1 MLQAHEAGQAA
12 AQETVNIGEMVLHH
26 TADAYSFGLEGLFHD
41 KLVLHWEKWPDVHL
55 GPLTLNFTPTKH
67 VIFMVIAAILVFL
80 TMWIAGR
87 RLKEEKASGKAPKGF
102 ANAIEGLVLFIRDD
116 VAIANIG
123 HDGAKFAPFIATLF
137 FFILYMSLLGLL
149 PWGASATGNLAVTGG
164 LAILSFLVIEI
175 SGMRKLGFKGYMKTI
190 FMEVPGIGGAA
201 GIVLA
206 VGLAPVELMGKLV
219 KPFALAVRL
228 FGNMVAGHF
237 VILSLFGII
246 FLFGAL
252 APWNYAIGFTTA
264 GLVTG
269 IMLLELFVA
278 SLQAYVFALLTAIFI
293 GLMQE
298 EHH

>member
-26 TADAYSFGLEGLFHD
+26 TSDAYSFGLEGLFHN
-41 KLVLHWEKWPDVHL
+41 KFVLHWEKWPDVHL

-67 VIFMVIAAILVFL
+67 VIFMVIAAVLVFL
-80 TMWIAGR
+80 TMSVAAR
-87 RLKEEKASGKAPKGF
+87 RLKREKASGKAPKGF

-116 VAIANIG
+116 IAIANIG

-137 FFILYMSLLGLL
+137 FFILYMNLLGLL

-164 LAILSFLVIEI
+164 LAILSFLVVEV
-175 SGMRKLGFKGYMKTI
+175 SGMLKLGFKGYMKTI
-190 FMEVPGIGGAA
+190 FMEVPGISGPAGA
-201 GIVLA
+201 VLS
-206 VGLAPVELMGKLV
+206 VGLAPIELVGKLV

-228 FGNMVAGHF
+228 FGNMTAGHF
-237 VILSLFGII
+237 VVLSLFGII
-246 FLFGAL
+246 FLFGSL
-252 APWNYAIGFTTA
+252 PTWNYAIGFTTA
-264 GLVTG
+264 ALVTG

-293 GLMQE
+293 GMMQE